1 VEKEAGFKFDQERE
15 NTPHWF
21 SFTLLLLLFP
31 LFLYS
36 EGNTHTQNN
45 NTGLFFFFLFTME
58 TCASEFVTAVTGHI
72 LRVKDAKQPFLLLLS
87 IRLVGSDSRPGNLLI
102 LLSRPLYL
110 LSVFFLSS
118 SSSSL
123 LSSSFFFFRTK
134 RGIYFFFRRIKD
146 I

>member
-1 VEKEAGFKFDQERE
+1 MEKEAGFKFDQERE

-118 SSSSL
+118 SSLLFFLLPFFSL
-123 LSSSFFFFRTK
+123 ELN
-134 RGIYFFFRRIKD
+134 GGYFFFRRIKD

>member
-1 VEKEAGFKFDQERE
+1 MTKREK

-21 SFTLLLLLFP
+21 SFTLLLLLP

-45 NTGLFFFFLFTME
+45 NTGLFSSSFFTME

-110 LSVFFLSS
+110 LSVFC
-118 SSSSL
+118 SSSL

-134 RGIYFFFRRIKD
+134 RGIYFFFEG
-146 I
+146 

>member
-1 VEKEAGFKFDQERE
+1 MEKEAGFKFDQERE

-45 NTGLFFFFLFTME
+45 NTGLFSSSFSSFFFTME

-118 SSSSL
+118 SSSL
-123 LSSSFFFFRTK
+123 LSSSFFFL
-134 RGIYFFFRRIKD
+134 
-146 I
+146 